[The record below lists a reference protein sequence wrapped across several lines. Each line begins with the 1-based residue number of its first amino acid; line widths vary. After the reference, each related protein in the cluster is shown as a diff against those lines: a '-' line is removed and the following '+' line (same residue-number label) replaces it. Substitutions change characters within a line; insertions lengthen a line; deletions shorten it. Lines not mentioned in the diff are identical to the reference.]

1 MQECMYKKQRHD
13 FAQMKQQLVEVWADL
28 KLVVVDNVIDQRKR
42 LQAMSDLKD
51 NTLTHAVTCDVTHCL
66 NRYTVTN
73 DCCFSLIVVTVVS
86 VPCYEHRFCTTFQFN

>member
-42 LQAMSDLKD
+42 LQA
-51 NTLTHAVTCDVTHCL
+51 
-66 NRYTVTN
+66 
-73 DCCFSLIVVTVVS
+73 I
-86 VPCYEHRFCTTFQFN
+86 